1 MPYLT
6 VWTSTTPAP
15 PLLCN
20 SSLVKKTWLFTSD
33 YVLDETL
40 TLMRARLGHDKAVE
54 FGRWV
59 LQSPL
64 VKIIHIDE
72 ETWQAA
78 WEIFVKHKDKDF
90 SFTDCTSFAIM
101 RKLGLINA
109 FTFDRHFEQAGFNI
123 LPTES

>member
-1 MPYLT
+1 MQQLIGQ
-6 VWTSTTPAP
+6 
-15 PLLCN
+15 
-20 SSLVKKTWLFTSD
+20 KTWLFTND